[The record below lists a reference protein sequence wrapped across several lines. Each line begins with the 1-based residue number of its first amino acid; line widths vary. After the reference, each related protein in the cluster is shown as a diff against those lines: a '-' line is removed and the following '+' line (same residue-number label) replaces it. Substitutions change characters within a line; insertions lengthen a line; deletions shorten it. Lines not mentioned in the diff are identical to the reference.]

1 MNDTLKA
8 VATASFVAG
17 IILTGIFLP
26 TEKELQYIFIS
37 LLSAMWVLPP
47 VKATLKAMLTP
58 NG

>member
-26 TEKELQYIFIS
+26 AEKELQYIFIS

-47 VKATLKAMLTP
+47 VGKALGIKI
-58 NG
+58 